1 MKWVRIYLEPSVARR
16 ALKYAIVVGAIL
28 VAINHGD
35 AILQGDLGGGRL
47 LSIGLTVIVPYVVS
61 TMSAV
66 CERRLEPRSRQGEVS
81 HAWPATSA
89 TEESCQACE
98 SRKTR

>member
-1 MKWVRIYLEPSVARR
+1 MEWVRIYLEPSVARR

-35 AILQGDLGGGRL
+35 AIVQGDFSGTRL

-66 CERRLEPRSRQGEVS
+66 CERRPDPRSRQGEVS
-81 HAWPATSA
+81 RAWPARSA
-89 TEESCQACE
+89 AEESC
-98 SRKTR
+98 